1 MALCLMKQ
9 KKFQRANTMIDQVLA
24 IDPTNFKAWVRK
36 ANNHLEFGEH
46 DKTRKAL
53 MEAEK
58 HVISMEER
66 TEVTN
71 LYKVMAQKTME
82 DAKFSQKIFGNKDQL
97 YKDKP
102 DLTKIKEYTTELEN
116 EHLATLSNI

>member
-1 MALCLMKQ
+1 MKQ
-9 KKFQRANTMIDQVLA
+9 KKFQRANTMIEQVLA
-24 IDPTNFKAWVRK
+24 IDPANFKAWVRK